1 MCLFSQVTS
10 NRTRENGIKLQQRR
24 FRLDN
29 GKNFFMG
36 RVVKHWSGLP
46 RETVEFQ
53 SLKVF
58 NKQLDLEISA
68 VF

>member
-24 FRLDN
+24 FRLD

-36 RVVKHWSGLP
+36 RVVKHWSELP

-68 VF
+68 VV